1 MTDED
6 DEQVRREHALRQ
18 LLDRLAV
25 STEHEDIT
33 KLQAYRK
40 MLEAAIVV
48 YDGTE
53 NRYVADWAR
62 DAIRDLDER
71 GL

>member
-1 MTDED
+1 
-6 DEQVRREHALRQ
+6 
-18 LLDRLAV
+18 V